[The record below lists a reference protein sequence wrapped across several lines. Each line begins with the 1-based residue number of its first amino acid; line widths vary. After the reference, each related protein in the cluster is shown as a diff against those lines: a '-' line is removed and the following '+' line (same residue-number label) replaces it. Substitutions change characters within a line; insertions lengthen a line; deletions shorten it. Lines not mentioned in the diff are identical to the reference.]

1 METIRVWTK
10 QHISVWETLRRTGIY
25 HAREE
30 GIFRNEDA
38 MLMRDAYRWLAANI
52 PGASGKPEGAEFP
65 IWLAFS
71 RSGTMLPTP
80 DTVLLELE
88 VDAALV
94 TRVNIAKWG
103 TILNCSYISA
113 DTDDKKRHSQLLRDW
128 GTSDE
133 RACMTPFYPQIRR
146 EIQLSW
152 HRLFDDSI
160 QVGSPECY
168 GTIWEVRKEWVRSVE
183 IA

>member
-10 QHISVWETLRRTGIY
+10 QHISVWETLQRSGIY
-25 HAREE
+25 HAKRS

-38 MLMRDAYRWLAANI
+38 RLMLEGYQWLAAHI
-52 PGASGKPEGAEFP
+52 PNAAAKPEGAEFP

-71 RSGTMLPTP
+71 RAGTMLPTP

-88 VDAALV
+88 IDPALI
-94 TRVNIAKWG
+94 TQINISKWG
-103 TILNCSYISA
+103 TILNCNYIPLNTEDA
-113 DTDDKKRHSQLLRDW
+113 KRHKNLLRDW

-133 RACMTPFYPQIRR
+133 RACMTQFYPQIKR
-146 EIQLSW
+146 EIQESW
-152 HRLFDDSI
+152 IRLFDDSI

-168 GTIWEVRKEWVRSVE
+168 GTIWEVRKEWVRNVE
-183 IA
+183 IL

>member
-1 METIRVWTK
+1 VNTIHVWTK
-10 QHISVWETLRRTGIY
+10 QHISVWETLQRDGIY
-25 HAREE
+25 HARSG

-38 MLMRDAYRWLAANI
+38 RLMMDAYHWLAANI
-52 PGASGKPEGAEFP
+52 PNAAAKPEGAEFP

-88 VDAALV
+88 IDAALV
-94 TRVNIAKWG
+94 TNVNIAKWG
-103 TILNCSYISA
+103 TILNCAYIPA
-113 DTDDKKRHSQLLRDW
+113 DAEDKKRHSQLLRDW

-133 RACMTPFYPQIRR
+133 KACMTQFYPQIRR
-146 EIQLSW
+146 EIQASW
-152 HRLFDDSI
+152 ARLFDDSI

-168 GTIWEVRKEWVRSVE
+168 GTIWEVRKEWVRTAE
-183 IA
+183 IL